1 MKNKSNVTEN
11 NNVTQ
16 HPEVE
21 PKTIQFAPKHT
32 PTTEE
37 IKDKA
42 VVLYHLQQK
51 HNELQNKRR
60 ALDEFSITTDRNN
73 ATISVV
79 DSKGTKFTSNNPKS
93 INRLIEF
100 WKEEFNTAIEEV
112 EAEMVKAFEIQRQQV
127 NTEEQK
133 VPKVA

>member
-1 MKNKSNVTEN
+1 MKNKINVIENSNGA
-11 NNVTQ
+11 Q
-16 HPEVE
+16 SPKVE
-21 PKTIQFAPKHT
+21 PKTIQLVPKYT

-93 INRLIEF
+93 INKLIEF

-112 EAEMVKAFEIQRQQV
+112 EIEMLKAFEIPNKQ
-127 NTEEQK
+127 EETDKQE
-133 VPKVA
+133 VPNVA